1 MDVAA
6 RKRKNRTSL
15 RNKGEQCNVEQEILP
30 DTIAGIL
37 RRMQEEFK
45 CPICLGTMMGP
56 VSTGCNHTFCSQ
68 CILQALDR
76 RDGCPLCK
84 THVTKRSLN
93 RVDHLEKLIYA
104 FLELKD
110 VYELE
115 SGTTLSQTRRVYETE
130 PQENLTQLFPYPEKN
145 EDPSSSTSEGQQP
158 AVVSPKPTST
168 GDTPEITALGN
179 TCAGDT
185 STAKSNTINAQDAL
199 GMDTDLECFDEDLDE
214 MSASQAA
221 QLAEKMISLMSLAEP
236 SDPAPI
242 LSSPTP
248 TQSLISGIQCDLRPE
263 LTKIKLEDMDECI
276 VDQSKRSIQARPKLS
291 ALNAGSLPV
300 VTADQKALED
310 IFGPTQEAPSRET
323 DMILCG
329 TLMSATKK
337 QQMENIAKTLKTKT
351 TDDTATQ
358 PTHIVMDI
366 TREQSESGSGR
377 TVKYFLGVL
386 RSCWVLRYEWINVS
400 MNAGYWVDEFPYQVY
415 DNEFG
420 CNAPKL
426 SRASLLRGEPK
437 LFAGYEVQLF
447 GTFIKPTKEEIEL
460 MVRAGGGTVVP
471 QLFLRDTRSAKSYTL
486 AMDDQE
492 ENYRVRH
499 IILYDQASEGVVSLK
514 KLKTEV
520 RSMRELAKSLG
531 KRVEV
536 VQRNILLD
544 CIAQYDMDKLIESSI
559 T

>member
-1 MDVAA
+1 
-6 RKRKNRTSL
+6 
-15 RNKGEQCNVEQEILP
+15 
-30 DTIAGIL
+30 
-37 RRMQEEFK
+37 
-45 CPICLGTMMGP
+45 
-56 VSTGCNHTFCSQ
+56 
-68 CILQALDR
+68 
-76 RDGCPLCK
+76 
-84 THVTKRSLN
+84 
-93 RVDHLEKLIYA
+93 
-104 FLELKD
+104 
-110 VYELE
+110 
-115 SGTTLSQTRRVYETE
+115 
-130 PQENLTQLFPYPEKN
+130 
-145 EDPSSSTSEGQQP
+145 
-158 AVVSPKPTST
+158 
-168 GDTPEITALGN
+168 
-179 TCAGDT
+179 
-185 STAKSNTINAQDAL
+185 
-199 GMDTDLECFDEDLDE
+199 MDTDLECFDEDLDE

-276 VDQSKRSIQARPKLS
+276 VDQSKRSTQARPKLS

-366 TREQSESGSGR
+366 TFCNDAG
-377 TVKYFLGVL
+377 
-386 RSCWVLRYEWINVS
+386 INVS